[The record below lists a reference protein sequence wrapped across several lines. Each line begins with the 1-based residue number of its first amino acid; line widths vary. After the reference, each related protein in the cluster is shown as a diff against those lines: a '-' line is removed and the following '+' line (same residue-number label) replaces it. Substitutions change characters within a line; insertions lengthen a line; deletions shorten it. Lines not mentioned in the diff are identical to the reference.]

1 VSLARVVDAALE
13 GSVLGSFTR
22 LGYGVRR
29 RLGSWEAPGRLDGR
43 VALVTGATS
52 GLGLAYARGLAA
64 LGAETHLLGRDRAR
78 VEAARERIVEATGN
92 DALRVWVGDLAEPR
106 GVAALARELAG
117 AIPRLDVL
125 IHNAGAIAPT
135 RALHDGV
142 ESTVATQL
150 LAPYLL
156 TEALH
161 DALAAASP
169 GRVVLVASGGMY
181 AEPFDL
187 ERLARLEGPFDG
199 VRTYARVK
207 RAQVVLARAWARRWP
222 AGAVSVVALHP
233 GWTDTPG
240 LARSL
245 PRFYRAL
252 RPVLRTPDQ
261 GADTGLWFAGA
272 AGAPSL
278 SGSFL
283 FDRRPRSTERL
294 PRTRSRDPRGDEERL
309 MGWLAGLAEDAAG
322 PGAEHR

>member
-1 VSLARVVDAALE
+1 MTLARALDAALE

-22 LGYGVRR
+22 VGYALRR
-29 RLGSWEAPGRLDGR
+29 RVERWDPPGRLDGR

-64 LGAETHLLGRDRAR
+64 LGARTHLLARDGARA
-78 VEAARERIVEATGN
+78 EAAREGIVAATGN
-92 DALRVWVGDLAEPR
+92 PAVAVWVGDLADPR
-106 GVAALARELAG
+106 AVAALARELAG

-125 IHNAGAIAPT
+125 IHNAGSIAPT
-135 RALHDGV
+135 RVLRDGV

-156 TEALH
+156 TGALH
-161 DALAAASP
+161 HALAAAAP

-187 ERLARLEGPFDG
+187 ERLAGVAGPFDG

-207 RAQVVLARAWARRWP
+207 RAQVVLARAWSRRWP
-222 AGAVSVVALHP
+222 AEEVSVVALHP
-233 GWTDTPG
+233 GWADTPG
-240 LARSL
+240 LERSL

-252 RPVLRTPDQ
+252 RPLLRTPDQ
-261 GADTGLWFAGA
+261 GADTGLWFAGSPD
-272 AGAPSL
+272 APAL

-283 FDRRPRSTERL
+283 FDRHPRATERL
-294 PRTRSRDPRGDEERL
+294 ARTRSADPRGDEEAL
-309 MGWLAGLAEDAAG
+309 LGWLGGLAEG
-322 PGAEHR
+322 VGGG